1 MTENKY
7 QQLFTQLG
15 LTENEATVYET
26 LLNHGQLPIIELQS
40 FHPELKRTNLYA
52 ILYSLR
58 DKQLVVQT
66 QKGAKTE
73 FRLNDP
79 SQLQSLISKRQE
91 EIESQKALLSAYLPN
106 LNQTYQLSSEKPT
119 TRILEG
125 YEGIKELYL
134 DTIRE
139 NKPILSFLGL
149 TEADESI
156 ARWLRRYY
164 APMRKKARINARVIV
179 SAEKNDSETK
189 SYIKRSVEELREIKI
204 ASKKMFPAVI
214 EVQIYGNKVSF
225 ANYNKDNAPVGII
238 IENKFIAETM
248 RGLFELGWSSI

>member
-15 LTENEATVYET
+15 LTENEAVIYET
-26 LLNHGQLPIIELQS
+26 LLNHGQLPIIELQN

-52 ILYSLR
+52 LLYSLR
-58 DKQLVVQT
+58 DKQLVVQS

-79 SQLQSLISKRQE
+79 GQLQSLISKRQE
-91 EIESQKALLSAYLPN
+91 EIESQKALLNAYLPN

-125 YEGIKELYL
+125 YEGIKELYM

-149 TEADESI
+149 AEADASVT
-156 ARWLRRYY
+156 RWLHRYY
-164 APMRKKARINARVIV
+164 VVMRKKAKIPARVIV
-179 SAEKNDSETK
+179 SVDKIDPETAA
-189 SYIKRSVEELREIKI
+189 YIKRSNEGLRQIKI
-204 ASKKMFPAVI
+204 VKKKQFPAVI

-225 ANYNKDNAPVGII
+225 ANYNKKNELVGVI
-238 IENKFIAETM
+238 IENKYIAETM